1 MRTRALALI
10 AVLLFVLAACGS
22 GEEATPTVGADEATP
37 SAPADGPDLSDK
49 EFDDLTGESTV
60 EVQARDNNFVPPYI
74 EISAGTE
81 VDFSNRGRNQHNVL
95 PVEDGAFKALETED
109 FQPGTSDAVTF
120 SEPGVYP
127 YYCSLHGT
135 TTKGMVGAIRVLE

>member
-49 EFDDLTGESTV
+49 EFDDLTGEDAV
-60 EVQARDNNFVPPYI
+60 EVQARDNNFVAPYI

-81 VDFSNRGRNQHNVL
+81 VTFTNRGRNQHNVL
-95 PVEDGAFKALETED
+95 PVQDGAFKALETED
-109 FQPGTSDAVTF
+109 FQPGTSDTVSF